1 MTISPEKA
9 ATDSFAA
16 AEQATDQVR
25 QFGERAQGAGREFS
39 KLALDTYEQAVATF
53 VELEQKA
60 AETAPVDWVKAALT
74 AHASF
79 VEDMNAAYVRA
90 ARSVID

>member
-1 MTISPEKA
+1 MTISPEKT
-9 ATDSFAA
+9 ATDTLAA
-16 AEQATDQVR
+16 AQQAADQVR
-25 QFGERAQGAGREFS
+25 QYGERAAGAGREFS

-60 AETAPVDWVKAALT
+60 AESAPIDWVKAALT

-79 VEDMNAAYVRA
+79 VEDTNAAYVRA